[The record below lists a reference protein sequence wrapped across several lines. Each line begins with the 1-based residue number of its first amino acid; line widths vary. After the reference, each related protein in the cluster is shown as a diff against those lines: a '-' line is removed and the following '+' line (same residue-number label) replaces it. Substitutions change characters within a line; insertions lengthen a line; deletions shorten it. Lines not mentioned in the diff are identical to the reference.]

1 MVSADEGARTQRTD
15 EKQLVRDVALGSG
28 IEETFDQTPG
38 LSSFHIAGHPAQRGA
53 TGACKGPL
61 HPADVVLAKRALMR
75 LLNHEIE
82 AQLPCMRRH
91 ARAMSGNR
99 ELGDSIA
106 MHAMVSFLHDDRFFY
121 EGSALKV
128 VLFRALQDARI

>member
-1 MVSADEGARTQRTD
+1 
-15 EKQLVRDVALGSG
+15 
-28 IEETFDQTPG
+28 
-38 LSSFHIAGHPAQRGA
+38 
-53 TGACKGPL
+53 
-61 HPADVVLAKRALMR
+61 MR

-106 MHAMVSFLHDDRFFY
+106 AHAMMSFLHDDRFFY
-121 EGSALKV
+121 EGSDLKV
-128 VLFRALQDARI
+128 VLFRALQDARIEIGAAGENPVPPPGDWLSELPRGSRDAFLLRAFEDFSHEEIAIILRRRFERRW